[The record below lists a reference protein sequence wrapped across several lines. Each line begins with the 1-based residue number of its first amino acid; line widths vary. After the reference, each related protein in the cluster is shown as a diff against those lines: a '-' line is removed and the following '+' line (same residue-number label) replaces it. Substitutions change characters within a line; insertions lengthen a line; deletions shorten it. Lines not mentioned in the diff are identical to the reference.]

1 MSQQRRTEPDGNVY
15 PLDSPTPRPGGGDG
29 SPPGERLARIET
41 RLDSIEKHGATKT
54 DIERLRVW
62 ILGGVIGAFV
72 IALGIGLL
80 SPSDR
85 APPQTPP
92 QHRSGSP

>member
-1 MSQQRRTEPDGNVY
+1 MSQEPNGNILPFAKPGDRR
-15 PLDSPTPRPGGGDG
+15 SGGDG
-29 SPPGERLARIET
+29 TPPGERLARIES

-62 ILGGVIGAFV
+62 ILGGVIAAFV

-80 SPSDR
+80 SPS
-85 APPQTPP
+85 A
-92 QHRSGSP
+92 GS